1 MRKTLLYVAW
11 FLPFLYMV
19 LVWILSSLPSN
30 AVVELPNSQ
39 FDRIW
44 KESMHLV
51 EFAIL
56 YVLFAVALAAS
67 GKLTLQTSLL
77 VAIISALYGV
87 SDEIHQ
93 SFVPYRS
100 ATIIDVVKDWIG
112 VLAAWGHVRYHHF
125 KRRKSILGKIEHK
138 FAK

>member
-19 LVWILSSLPSN
+19 FIWILSSLPSN

-56 YVLFAVALAAS
+56 YVLFVVALAAS
-67 GKLTLQTSLL
+67 GKLTPKTSLL

-87 SDEIHQ
+87 TDEIHQ
-93 SFVPYRS
+93 YFVPYRS
-100 ATIIDVVKDWIG
+100 ATVIDVVKDWIG

-125 KRRKSILGKIEHK
+125 GRRKSILGKIERK
-138 FAK
+138 FTE